1 MKSGAAAPWTSVK
14 FVVIAALLVAA
25 AVLAAPPASAMN
37 LGNYALHM
45 PDRRDFH
52 TYVWSAIAPCRNED
66 NSKRRDCIDI
76 EVLPQPIA
84 KAAYAQA
91 KAWLADG
98 RYTMVIDDPF
108 GLRCGNIYYGP
119 TIPTHDVYTWD
130 ATTLAG
136 EMVSSF
142 DVGCN
147 GAPGGQLTY
156 PFSLAR
162 M

>member
-1 MKSGAAAPWTSVK
+1 MV
-14 FVVIAALLVAA
+14 AALIAP
-25 AVLAAPPASAMN
+25 PPASAMAY
-37 LGNYALHM
+37 GNYLLHM

-52 TYVWSAIAPCRNED
+52 TYVWAMNAPCRNPD
-66 NSKRRDCIDI
+66 NSKRRDCV
-76 EVLPQPIA
+76 EVRTEPQPIA
-84 KAAYAQA
+84 KAIYADAQ
-91 KAWLADG
+91 AWLADG

-119 TIPTHDVYTWD
+119 TIPTRDVYTWD

-142 DVGCN
+142 AAGCD
-147 GAPGGQLTY
+147 GAPGGQHTY
-156 PFSLAR
+156 PFFLTR